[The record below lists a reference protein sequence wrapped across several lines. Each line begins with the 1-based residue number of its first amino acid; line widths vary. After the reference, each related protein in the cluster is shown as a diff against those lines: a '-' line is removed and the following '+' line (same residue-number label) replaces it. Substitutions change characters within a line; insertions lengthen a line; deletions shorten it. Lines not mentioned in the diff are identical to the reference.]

1 MKHADDQAARRRK
14 TNMTLFELRSTI
26 NTLQAEA
33 EAHEGQMKEL
43 EEQLAKQQEENEFM
57 GGMLQSRDR
66 DMHAVLF
73 QLECHQGDVEE
84 MMLRLTERQQKVRSP
99 AEVSLL
105 FSPSSTVFT
114 QAWHVLQIQELELES
129 QQQLEELRYVN
140 AQLLDAA
147 GRSAA
152 ATQRTLATL
161 VQTTS

>member
-14 TNMTLFELRSTI
+14 TNMTLFELRSTV

-43 EEQLAKQQEENEFM
+43 EEQLAKQQEEHEFM

-105 FSPSSTVFT
+105 FSP
-114 QAWHVLQIQELELES
+114 LQHRFHTS
-129 QQQLEELRYVN
+129 MACAPDPRAGTRVATTAGRTALR
-140 AQLLDAA
+140 QRTAA
-147 GRSAA
+147 GRC
-152 ATQRTLATL
+152 R
-161 VQTTS
+161 